1 MVTRSK
7 NRVHVLE
14 EDLVNTTVSL
24 RNSSSEVEMML
35 RASTMDSSTVSCH
48 PMVTRSR
55 NRTNMPR
62 ENSIDMTI
70 SLRNSNDA
78 KTVAR
83 IWKYRQHLLTHVR
96 LLALRQLSYEVE
108 SVANEEKKNEDE
120 KCEPEAGI
128 NMEFESEEDKEA
140 CEASS
145 APPNHSNEHIDGVIN
160 GEISEYTKL
169 RGPRT
174 IADDVADIELYN
186 EPSHSTTTAT
196 PINSSSSYRYRQD
209 MSELREDL
217 ERIVFLKRVIEQLK
231 AGMELGVHHGV
242 NIALQI
248 RTRADPFQPFK
259 SL

>member
-1 MVTRSK
+1 MMTWIAGKRERLWILD
-7 NRVHVLE
+7 RVGG
-14 EDLVNTTVSL
+14 LVVSD
-24 RNSSSEVEMML
+24 R
-35 RASTMDSSTVSCH
+35 RFF
-48 PMVTRSR
+48 
-55 NRTNMPR
+55 
-62 ENSIDMTI
+62 
-70 SLRNSNDA
+70 
-78 KTVAR
+78 
-83 IWKYRQHLLTHVR
+83 Q
-96 LLALRQLSYEVE
+96 
-108 SVANEEKKNEDE
+108 
-120 KCEPEAGI
+120 
-128 NMEFESEEDKEA
+128 
-140 CEASS
+140 